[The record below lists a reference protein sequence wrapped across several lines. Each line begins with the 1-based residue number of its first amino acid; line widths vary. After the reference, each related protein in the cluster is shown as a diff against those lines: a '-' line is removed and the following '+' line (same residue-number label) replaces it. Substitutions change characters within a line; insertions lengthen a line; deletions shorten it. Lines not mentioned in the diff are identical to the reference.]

1 MRQLSK
7 QHPHLWPWLIAV
19 TLAVAAV
26 ISVVDRFALSLV
38 LEPIKQAFSI
48 NDTEIGML
56 QGLAFGLF
64 YAVLGVPCGWLADR
78 WSRVGT
84 IILGLFIWS
93 VATAACGLAG
103 GFAGLLIARMCVG
116 AGEAALAPAAHAIIY
131 QRFPK
136 HLINRALSVY
146 LAGSI
151 IGAGTAFYLVGG
163 VYDYLKSI
171 GTTMW
176 PLLGEL
182 APWQGTFIIAAIP
195 GFIVLPFLWFVLH
208 RDARLGSGT
217 ADHGKVSASD
227 HALVG
232 ATRYLI
238 VDRGFIFALFVGMS
252 GLITMNYALLSWVPS
267 IFNREFGWTPGQI
280 GKPYGLIVLCASS
293 AGMFIA
299 AWIADRLQKSA
310 DGLIGMRVPFV
321 AAVLAIPLSL
331 SLLVIET
338 PALLLVCAAA
348 LHALGSCS
356 VGIGPALVQ
365 QRTPGHIR
373 SRISAVYVMTVTIC
387 GLTIGP
393 LVVGRVATAI
403 GATPDALRTSVAVI
417 SVIALV
423 IAAIS
428 LGKFIFSKNGA
439 KPVVSHVSTS

>member
-1 MRQLSK
+1 MLVSK
-7 QHPHLWPWLIAV
+7 QHSNLWPWLITV
-19 TLAVAAV
+19 TLALAMV
-26 ISVVDRFALSLV
+26 ISIIDRFALSLV

-78 WSRVGT
+78 WSRAGT

-103 GFAGLLIARMCVG
+103 GFAGLLIARICVG
-116 AGEAALAPAAHAIIY
+116 AGEAALAPAAYAIIH
-131 QRFPK
+131 QRFAK
-136 HLINRALSVY
+136 NLIYRALSVFQVG
-146 LAGSI
+146 AV

-163 VYDYLKSI
+163 IYDYLKSV
-171 GTTMW
+171 GTITW

-182 APWQGTFIIAAIP
+182 APWQGTFIIVAIP
-195 GFIVLPFLWFVLH
+195 GFILLPFLWFVLH

-217 ADHGKVSASD
+217 ADRGKVSASD
-227 HALVG
+227 HALMG
-232 ATRYLI
+232 ATQYLI
-238 VDRGFIFALFVGMS
+238 ADKGFIFALFVGMS

-299 AWIADRLQKSA
+299 AWIADRLQKSS

-321 AAVLAIPLSL
+321 AAILAIPLSL
-331 SLLVIET
+331 SLLIIET
-338 PALLLVCAAA
+338 PTLLLVCVAA

-356 VGIGPALVQ
+356 IGIGPALVQ
-365 QRTPGHIR
+365 QRTPDHIR
-373 SRISAVYVMTVTIC
+373 SRISAVYVMTINIC
-387 GLTIGP
+387 GLAIGP

-403 GATPDALRTSVAVI
+403 GAKPDALRISVAIIGTIVLVI
-417 SVIALV
+417 SVI
-423 IAAIS
+423 S
-428 LGKFIFSKNGA
+428 FWKFIFSKNGA
-439 KPVVSHVSTS
+439 KPVVTHASTI